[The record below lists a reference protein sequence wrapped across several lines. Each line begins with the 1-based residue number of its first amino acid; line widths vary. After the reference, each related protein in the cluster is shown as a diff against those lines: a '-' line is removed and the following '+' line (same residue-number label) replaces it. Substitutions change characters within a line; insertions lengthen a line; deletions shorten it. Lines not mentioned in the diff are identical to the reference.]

1 MKRTL
6 LPGIIGVIAAAVPV
20 YAHHSFASEFI
31 ESQSISIEGDVREF
45 QFRNPHAILL
55 VDARDAAGHVQTYA
69 AEWAGAGRLGGMGID
84 AATLKPGDHLI
95 VTGSPGRNA
104 KATARL
110 TGKTLKGKAK
120 VPPHKGP
127 AVLFKYTA
135 TKA

>member
-6 LPGIIGVIAAAVPV
+6 LPGIIGVILAAIPM

-31 ESQSISIEGDVREF
+31 ESQSISIEGTVREF

-55 VDARDAAGHVQTYA
+55 VDARDAAGQIQTYA

-104 KATARL
+104 SDHTIH
-110 TGKTLKGKAK
+110 LKLVQRPSDGWSWRI
-120 VPPHKGP
+120 GRGRN
-127 AVLFKYTA
+127 YRR
-135 TKA
+135 